1 MDQKKIGA
9 FLKELRKEQNL
20 TQEQLAEVVGVTN
33 RSISR
38 WENGVNMPDFDLV
51 IELTNYFEVSIEEFL
66 DGERKREMMD
76 KKTEETLLKVT
87 DYENMEKMKFS
98 KRLCGIF
105 LAAIA
110 AFLVY
115 AVIDMQGLASTGMY
129 EDIASFALGFVFGV
143 LILGALVTSRYM
155 AKIRALKLRILRRAG
170 TSNS

>member
-9 FLKELRKEQNL
+9 FIKELRKEHNL
-20 TQEQLAEVVGVTN
+20 TQEQLAEIVGVTN

-51 IELTNYFEVSIEEFL
+51 IELTNYFDVSIEEFL
-66 DGERKREMMD
+66 DGERKMEMMD

-98 KRLCGIF
+98 KCLCGIF

-115 AVIDMQGLASTGMY
+115 AVIDIQGLASVGVY

-143 LILGALVTSRYM
+143 LMLGALATSRYM
-155 AKIRALKLRILRRAG
+155 AKIRALKLRILHRKRA
-170 TSNS
+170 

>member
-1 MDQKKIGA
+1 
-9 FLKELRKEQNL
+9 
-20 TQEQLAEVVGVTN
+20 
-33 RSISR
+33 
-38 WENGVNMPDFDLV
+38 MPDFDLV
-51 IELTNYFEVSIEEFL
+51 IELTNYFDVSIEEFL
-66 DGERKREMMD
+66 DGERKMEMMD

-115 AVIDMQGLASTGMY
+115 AVIDIQGLASVGVY

-143 LILGALVTSRYM
+143 LMLGALATSRYM
-155 AKIRALKLRILRRAG
+155 AKIWALKLRILHRKRA
-170 TSNS
+170 

>member
-9 FLKELRKEQNL
+9 FIKELRKEHNL
-20 TQEQLAEVVGVTN
+20 TQEQLAEIVGVTN

-51 IELTNYFEVSIEEFL
+51 IELTNYFDVSIEEFL
-66 DGERKREMMD
+66 DGERKMEMMD

-115 AVIDMQGLASTGMY
+115 AVIDIQGLASVGVY

-143 LILGALVTSRYM
+143 LMLGALATSRYM
-155 AKIRALKLRILRRAG
+155 AKIRALKLRILHRKRA
-170 TSNS
+170 